1 MPEYTRELSVTLG
14 NGKQVMREML
24 IVTSVDNH
32 YGMDA
37 DGNRGGRMEFLDDI
51 RPTMPFKTVPLTD
64 TDGNPLS
71 EPESTEAITL
81 LDRAAEN
88 ADLDE

>member
-1 MPEYTRELSVTLG
+1 MPKYTKELSVTLG
-14 NGKQVMREML
+14 NGKRVTREME
-24 IVTSVDNH
+24 IKTSVDNH
-32 YGMDA
+32 YGADA

-51 RPTMPFKTVPLTD
+51 RPTVPFSSEPLTD
-64 TDGNPLS
+64 INGLPLS
-71 EPESTEAITL
+71 ESESEEAITL